1 VAYTYSVDD
10 VQRVVRVE
18 LSGEFTR
25 EDLLALSGDLAADPR
40 VCPDFVEII
49 DLSGVTTTPD
59 AGRSDI
65 RRRATT
71 SLTPVLRRAFVAP
84 QPAIFGLCR
93 MFATFREM
101 TAKAEPVG
109 VFHTVQEAEEWLS
122 IAGYGG
128 RQDGDA
134 N

>member
-1 VAYTYSVDD
+1 MPYTYSVDD
-10 VQRVVRVE
+10 VQRVVRVR

-25 EDLLALSGDLAADPR
+25 EDLLALSGALAIDSR
-40 VCPDFVEII
+40 VSSDFVEVI
-49 DLSGVTTTPD
+49 DLTAVTTTPD
-59 AGRSDI
+59 AGRGDI

-71 SLTPVLRRAFVAP
+71 PLTPVLRRAFVAP

-109 VFHTVQEAEEWLS
+109 VFHTLAEAEAWL
-122 IAGYGG
+122 GLNP
-128 RQDGDA
+128 D
-134 N
+134 